1 MSIAKYSCV
10 LSSCDKTEWIEK
22 ICSWNSSFRNSSSCY
37 GYVEIRLGKN
47 VVIHKFLPYH
57 IVTLSCFIEL
67 LRSKRYIVFLIIE
80 NLDLKEFI
88 LNDISIK
95 NYWNGEKLDHID
107 SPNSS
112 RLNLWR
118 IVEGKAEEYELS
130 IHRFFSNKFPEVDF
144 YMLKTCLAELYYN
157 VFDHAKAGGNAFSY
171 IYYEEVKKIIH
182 IAICDFG
189 RGIAKTIRDVYKDI
203 DNDKDALLWS
213 LKKGISARSN
223 THNAGFGLDTVVSA
237 LSEKSIL
244 RIVSNKALLICT
256 KKGPSLETRMYD
268 LPFYLQGS
276 LIYFDLPI
284 AGFEQ
289 LEINEEFTF

>member
-80 NLDLKEFI
+80 NLELKEFI

-112 RLNLWR
+112 
-118 IVEGKAEEYELS
+118 
-130 IHRFFSNKFPEVDF
+130 PEVDF